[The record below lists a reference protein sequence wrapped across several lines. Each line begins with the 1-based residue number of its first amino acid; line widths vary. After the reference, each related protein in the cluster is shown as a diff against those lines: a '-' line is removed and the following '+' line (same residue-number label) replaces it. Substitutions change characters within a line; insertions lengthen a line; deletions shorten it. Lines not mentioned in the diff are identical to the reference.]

1 MTVASQPEAQE
12 DVVVVGHMMSEA
24 APPEAAFA
32 LIHEASPREP
42 RICRFCLVEEGEA
55 GLDGQ
60 HCDDFVHPCPCR
72 GSAKFVHLECLVR
85 HFMARGE
92 WHNFRCPTCRH
103 SYEGRALRRLAE
115 ISVDQVS
122 EKFGEGSPQ
131 VAHSFCYLAQAHAQ
145 LGNALTSRDLLKQGL
160 SIQEKQFGEGHVA
173 TAAMLAEL
181 ASACGKLG
189 DVKKQLELLEKSLE
203 IKEGHF
209 GVGHINTAV
218 TLNNLATAHSE
229 LGNLVQEKEL
239 LERSLQIKERHYG
252 KGHVQT
258 TAALVNLAGVYGELG
273 DVPKAREFLEW
284 SLEIEERHFGKGH
297 VETAITLNNLALACG
312 EEGDLSRMLELL
324 SRSLAIKEQHF
335 GPQHPELCLTL
346 ANLGMV
352 CGALGNESTATGHC
366 RQALHICG
374 LPGSPRNSRRHGV
387 VLLRAASVEVATGEE
402 AAADV
407 DRSVRADPAFCG
419 LLCQSVRTLQD
430 ALGPTAS
437 SRVLALERMRME
449 RIWTAAGRAD
459 VVQRIQRLL
468 EPVASEPSWT
478 PSSPP
483 SYGPPSPPSFPPS
496 SPSSPS
502 SASSPSSPLL
512 VKGL

>member
-1 MTVASQPEAQE
+1 
-12 DVVVVGHMMSEA
+12 
-24 APPEAAFA
+24 
-32 LIHEASPREP
+32 
-42 RICRFCLVEEGEA
+42 
-55 GLDGQ
+55 
-60 HCDDFVHPCPCR
+60 
-72 GSAKFVHLECLVR
+72 
-85 HFMARGE
+85 MARGE

-103 SYEGRALRRLAE
+103 GYEGRALLRLAE
-115 ISVDQVS
+115 ISKEQVS
-122 EKFGEGSPQ
+122 EKFGEDSSQ
-131 VAHSFCYLAQAHAQ
+131 VAHSLCYLAQAHAQ
-145 LGNALTSRDLLKQGL
+145 LGNALTSMDLLKQGL
-160 SIQEKQFGEGHVA
+160 VIQENKYGHGHVA

-181 ASACGKLG
+181 ASAYGKLG
-189 DVKKQLELLEKSLE
+189 DVKKQRELLEKSLE
-203 IKEGHF
+203 IKERHF

-229 LGNLVQEKEL
+229 LGNVYQEKEL

-335 GPQHPELCLTL
+335 GTQHPELCLTL

-402 AAADV
+402 AADIDHNHSTEAASGGLLG
-407 DRSVRADPAFCG
+407 RSVK
-419 LLCQSVRTLQD
+419 TLQD

-437 SRVLALERMRME
+437 SRVLALERIRME

-468 EPVASEPSWT
+468 EPVTSEPLWT
-478 PSSPP
+478 K
-483 SYGPPSPPSFPPS
+483 GP
-496 SPSSPS
+496 
-502 SASSPSSPLL
+502 
-512 VKGL
+512 